1 MFDPQFLF
9 PDPRI
14 LRLLSYK
21 QPDLSKPKNRQKAR
35 DSVEKKV
42 IPVRQRN
49 VFFVFF
55 RACLAK
61 A

>member
-9 PDPRI
+9 RDPRI

-21 QPDLSKPKNRQKAR
+21 PPDLSKPENRQKAR
-35 DSVEKKV
+35 DSVEKEV

-49 VFFVFF
+49 VFFAFF